1 MRNQPKHRMKN
12 AGFGI
17 ADKRKE
23 SRLLDKLVSFL
34 SDDDPE
40 VEIKELLQKH
50 KEQQEASL
58 TVMTRLEKLIT
69 QGMMN
74 VWGRI

>member
-1 MRNQPKHRMKN
+1 MRNRPNHRMKN

-23 SRLLDKLVSFL
+23 SPLLDKLVSFL
-34 SDDDPE
+34 SDDNPE

-50 KEQQEASL
+50 KEQQE
-58 TVMTRLEKLIT
+58 KLIT
-69 QGMMN
+69 QGMMK

>member
-1 MRNQPKHRMKN
+1 MKN

-23 SRLLDKLVSFL
+23 TRLLDKLVSFL
-34 SDDDPE
+34 GDDDPE

-58 TVMTRLEKLIT
+58 TVMTRLE
-69 QGMMN
+69 
-74 VWGRI
+74 

>member
-1 MRNQPKHRMKN
+1 MKN

-23 SRLLDKLVSFL
+23 SHLLDKLVSFL
-34 SDDDPE
+34 SDDDAE

-69 QGMMN
+69 
-74 VWGRI
+74 

>member
-1 MRNQPKHRMKN
+1 MQNLPKHRMKN

-34 SDDDPE
+34 SDDNPE

-58 TVMTRLEKLIT
+58 KVMTRLEKLIT
-69 QGMMN
+69 QGMMKI
-74 VWGRI
+74 WGRI